1 MSEVN
6 PSEQRY
12 IIQKSTHSDG
22 SQTLTLRYNT
32 PFNVKKRIVDR
43 FNKRGYS
50 ATLYSD
56 NRIEAHPSPEKL
68 EQLKAVH
75 RMEKLGK

>member
-12 IIQKSTHSDG
+12 IIQETTHSDG
-22 SQTLTLRYNT
+22 SQTLLLRHST
-32 PFNVKKRIVDR
+32 PFSIKKRIVDR
-43 FNKRGYS
+43 FNKKGYS

-56 NRIEAHPSPEKL
+56 NRIEAFPTPEKL

-75 RMEKLGK
+75 RMEKL